1 MVEFKKFK
9 VSELFDYKRGKES
22 APKKVPEGDIPL
34 ISETSSNN
42 GFVRGASSTHVF
54 PAKTITVSVNYAQTV
69 FLQPK
74 EFCASVNIIV
84 LVPKFGNVPDAVLL
98 YFVALL
104 RANNGVY
111 DYNYKISKDRLMN
124 TVLLVPVTPAGEP
137 DFEYMTMRIRE
148 LEAERIRE
156 LEAYLRVTG
165 LNDTTLSV
173 SEAQALTKTAKYKK
187 FKIGASYVI
196 RGHEVLNDEN
206 GIFVIKPTKRRI
218 NSKDAKVKGPFNYVS
233 RGTTNNGIVSKIQ
246 YDPQYLNED
255 HTLSFAQDTAAIF
268 YQDEP
273 YFTGNKVNVFK
284 LNEKYGKLTDELGL
298 YLCCA
303 IQLAFPDF
311 KWGTLLNIEKI
322 ANTDIMLPVTP
333 TGDIDF
339 NYMQN
344 YIRAMEKQTIKGV
357 VEYKDKVIAE
367 TKKAVNG

>member
-74 EFCASVNIIV
+74 EFCASANIIV
-84 LVPKFGNVPDAVLL
+84 LIPKFSNVSDAVLL

-124 TVLLVPVTPAGEP
+124 TVLLVPVVSDGTP

-148 LEAERIRE
+148 LEAQRIRE

-165 LNDTTLSV
+165 LNDTTLST
-173 SEAQALTKTAKYKK
+173 SEVQALTQKVKLKK
-187 FKIGASYVI
+187 FRIGDLFDYRRGKESAPKKVPKGDIPLISETSSNNGFVRGASSTHVFPAKTITVSVNYAQTVFLQLKEFCASANI
-196 RGHEVLNDEN
+196 IILVPKFDNVPNAALLYFVALLRANN
-206 GIFVIKPTKRRI
+206 GVYDYNYKI
-218 NSKDAKVKGPFNYVS
+218 SKDRLMNTV
-233 RGTTNNGIVSKIQ
+233 
-246 YDPQYLNED
+246 
-255 HTLSFAQDTAAIF
+255 
-268 YQDEP
+268 
-273 YFTGNKVNVFK
+273 
-284 LNEKYGKLTDELGL
+284 
-298 YLCCA
+298 
-303 IQLAFPDF
+303 
-311 KWGTLLNIEKI
+311 LLV
-322 ANTDIMLPVTP
+322 PVTS
-333 TGDIDF
+333 TGAIDF
-339 NYMQN
+339 DYMQN
-344 YIRAMEKQTIKGV
+344 YIRATEKQTIKGV
-357 VEYKDKVIAE
+357 VEYKDRVIAE
-367 TKKAVNG
+367 TKKVVGE

>member
-124 TVLLVPVTPAGEP
+124 TVLLVPVTPAGDP
-137 DFEYMTMRIRE
+137 DFKYMTMRIRE

-165 LNDTTLSV
+165 LDDTTLSA
-173 SEAQALTKTAKYKK
+173 SEAQALTQKVQWKK
-187 FKIGASYVI
+187 FRIG
-196 RGHEVLNDEN
+196 
-206 GIFVIKPTKRRI
+206 
-218 NSKDAKVKGPFNYVS
+218 
-233 RGTTNNGIVSKIQ
+233 
-246 YDPQYLNED
+246 
-255 HTLSFAQDTAAIF
+255 
-268 YQDEP
+268 
-273 YFTGNKVNVFK
+273 NVFSNAQLGDTNLKKSDLTLAGDFVVTSGQTNSGVLGRTTREAKIFPENTLTIDMFGYAYYRDFPYKMVTHGRVMSLSSDIIKNREVGLFLATVLSRLTNVFSYNNMATWKK
-284 LNEKYGKLTDELGL
+284 LKNMS
-298 YLCCA
+298 
-303 IQLAFPDF
+303 
-311 KWGTLLNIEKI
+311 
-322 ANTDIMLPVTP
+322 IMLPVTVN
-333 TGDIDF
+333 DNIDF
-339 NYMQN
+339 GYMQN
-344 YIRAMEKQTIKGV
+344 YIRATEKQTIKGV
-357 VEYKDKVIAE
+357 VEYKDRVIAE
-367 TKKAVNG
+367 TKKVVND

>member
-84 LVPKFGNVPDAVLL
+84 LVPKFSNTSDAVLL

-124 TVLLVPVTPAGEP
+124 TVLLVPVVSDGTP

-148 LEAERIRE
+148 LEAQRIRE
-156 LEAYLRVTG
+156 LEAYLHVTG
-165 LNDTTLSV
+165 LNDTTLSTSKV
-173 SEAQALTKTAKYKK
+173 QALTQKVKLKK
-187 FKIGASYVI
+187 FRIGDLFDYR
-196 RGHEVLNDEN
+196 RGKESAP
-206 GIFVIKPTKRRI
+206 K
-218 NSKDAKVKGPFNYVS
+218 KVPK
-233 RGTTNNGIVSKIQ
+233 
-246 YDPQYLNED
+246 
-255 HTLSFAQDTAAIF
+255 
-268 YQDEP
+268 
-273 YFTGNKVNVFK
+273 
-284 LNEKYGKLTDELGL
+284 
-298 YLCCA
+298 
-303 IQLAFPDF
+303 
-311 KWGTLLNIEKI
+311 
-322 ANTDIMLPVTP
+322 
-333 TGDIDF
+333 GDIPLISTCF
-339 NYMQN
+339 PS
-344 YIRAMEKQTIKGV
+344 
-357 VEYKDKVIAE
+357 
-367 TKKAVNG
+367 